1 MPSSYNS
8 EGKCYEPDMII
19 EDVCR
24 RGLNGIDDEKTA
36 EMALTLWPFYLTG
49 QLGIGGDFGCIAA
62 CIASKQLRM

>member
-1 MPSSYNS
+1 
-8 EGKCYEPDMII
+8 MII
-19 EDVCR
+19 EDVCI